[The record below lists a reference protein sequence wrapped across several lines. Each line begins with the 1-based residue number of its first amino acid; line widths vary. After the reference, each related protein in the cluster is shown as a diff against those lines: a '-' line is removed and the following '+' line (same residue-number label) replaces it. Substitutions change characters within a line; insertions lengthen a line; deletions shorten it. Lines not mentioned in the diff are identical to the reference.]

1 MALSSNEKT
10 LLLLAGIGAA
20 LYWYSTT
27 QAASSTSKQG
37 NQNNQNGQG
46 QQGANGTPATTT
58 YGNATT
64 AAQTTAAQQIPWGR
78 PRTLHRPGHTRLVW
92 SQ

>member
-1 MALSSNEKT
+1 MALSSNEKA

-27 QAASSTSKQG
+27 QASSSTSNQRGQG
-37 NQNNQNGQG
+37 NQNNQGG
-46 QQGANGTPATTT
+46 QGANGTPATTT

-64 AAQTTAAQQIPWGR
+64 AAQTTAAQQVPYGR
-78 PRTLHRPGHTRLVW
+78 PRTLNRPGHTRLVW